1 MEFDFLQERQTKIM
15 KLLRLFTGR
24 GEGGRGMG
32 GGEGRDMEEKKWGRG
47 GGVRWRSKV
56 LPQKLKN
63 ARGRKRKLP
72 DSDSKRSLYARK
84 TTTKETNYKVEVY
97 LPE

>member
-1 MEFDFLQERQTKIM
+1 M

-47 GGVRWRSKV
+47 GGSDGGARSSLRNLETSGEEKGSCQILTVRDRFMLEK
-56 LPQKLKN
+56 
-63 ARGRKRKLP
+63 
-72 DSDSKRSLYARK
+72 
-84 TTTKETNYKVEVY
+84 TTKETNYKVEVY